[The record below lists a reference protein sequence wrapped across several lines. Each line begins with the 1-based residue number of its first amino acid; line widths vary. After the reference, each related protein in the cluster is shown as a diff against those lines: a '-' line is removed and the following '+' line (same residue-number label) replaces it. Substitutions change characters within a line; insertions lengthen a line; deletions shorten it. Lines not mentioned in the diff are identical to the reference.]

1 MTKIKICGLSRPE
14 DIDYVNEA
22 CPDYCGFVIGVPSSR
37 RNVSVE
43 TLYCLRRRLSGAVKA
58 VGVFVNA
65 EAELPARLLQDGVI
79 SAAQLHGQEDE
90 AYIRRLRERSGGK
103 IIKAFSVEAGRT
115 WREHLQA
122 ARIWCFWTTEKGGRE
137 RLLTGGCWK
146 PAAEKQRNRSFWRRT
161 ESGKYPG
168 GGSKIQAI
176 RRGSEQCGRDGRK
189 KGQRE
194 NIGSSGCGKEYGE
207 MKKGRYGIHG
217 GQYIPRH

>member
-79 SAAQLHGQEDE
+79 SAAQLHGQ
-90 AYIRRLRERSGGK
+90 
-103 IIKAFSVEAGRT
+103 
-115 WREHLQA
+115 
-122 ARIWCFWTTEKGGRE
+122 
-137 RLLTGGCWK
+137 
-146 PAAEKQRNRSFWRRT
+146 
-161 ESGKYPG
+161 
-168 GGSKIQAI
+168 
-176 RRGSEQCGRDGRK
+176 
-189 KGQRE
+189 
-194 NIGSSGCGKEYGE
+194 
-207 MKKGRYGIHG
+207 
-217 GQYIPRH
+217 